1 MTTEAY
7 HYLRHLGMSILVLQ
21 RRILRQGEVKC
32 LVHGLRAKTGLGQ
45 GSWLGSLCTYSG
57 GYRRWEQEESGR
69 LPDNSQSR
77 RGVLWRRA
85 GARESVQCVEM
96 LRCSRELTVCYPGR
110 WQEESHKRAG
120 SHLLRIFQKLIS
132 LPSETPILCVLFLSQ
147 TSLPHLTL
155 SQPEWLLSHS
165 MLGERIIWKTQLLSL
180 VNFKRKMYGYIN
192 T

>member
-21 RRILRQGEVKC
+21 RRRLRQGEVKC
-32 LVHGLRAKTGLGQ
+32 LVHGLRARTGLGQ

-57 GYRRWEQEESGR
+57 GYRRWEQEESGW

-85 GARESVQCVEM
+85 GARESVQCVGM

-120 SHLLRIFQKLIS
+120 SHRLRIFQKLIS
-132 LPSETPILCVLFLSQ
+132 LPSETPILCLLFLSQ

-155 SQPEWLLSHS
+155 TFPTRMTSKSSHARRKDDMEDTAS
-165 MLGERIIWKTQLLSL
+165 VFGEL
-180 VNFKRKMYGYIN
+180 
-192 T
+192 